1 MKAAEAVAI
10 RDVSVTRLGLGTA
23 PLGGLFTSVG
33 DEAAHATIDAAWELG
48 LRLFDTAPLY
58 GYGTAERRLGLSLSR
73 RPRAEFALATKVG
86 RLLRDPESGSAN
98 EPDNTQQ
105 YRGEPFY
112 KDIGTAVPIFDFS
125 GDAVLRA
132 LEESLTRIG
141 VDRVDIVHVHDPES
155 HVDQAIRSAYPAL
168 LKLREQGVIGAVG
181 LGIDFCEPA
190 VEIMQAVDLDCVLI
204 AGRWTLLDRSA
215 GTALL
220 PLAAERG
227 IAVIAAGVFN
237 SGLLADPEAAN
248 ATFDYV
254 PASADVRTRAR
265 ALARICAQHD
275 VPLKAAALQFPYR
288 NRAVA
293 AVLTG
298 ARSPKEITENVAMM
312 EVPIPDTLWTA
323 VERELDLATSTG

>member
-1 MKAAEAVAI
+1 MKAAETVAI
-10 RDVSVTRLGLGTA
+10 RGVSVTRLGLGTA
-23 PLGGLFTSVG
+23 PLGGLFTSVA
-33 DEAAHATIDAAWELG
+33 DEAAHATVDAAWQLG
-48 LRLFDTAPLY
+48 LRFFDTAPLY
-58 GYGTAERRLGLSLSR
+58 GYGSAERRLGLGLAR

-86 RLLRDPESGSAN
+86 RLLRDPESESAG
-98 EPDNTQQ
+98 DRDDTQQ
-105 YRGEPFY
+105 YHGESFY
-112 KDIGTAVPIFDFS
+112 KDIGTAIPMFDFS

-132 LEESLTRIG
+132 LEESLTRLG
-141 VDRVDIVHVHDPES
+141 TDRVDIVHVHDPDN
-155 HVDQAIRSAYPAL
+155 HVDQAIRGAYPAL

-190 VEIMQAVDLDCVLI
+190 VKIMQAVDLDCVLI

-215 GTALL
+215 GAALL

-254 PASADVRTRAR
+254 PAPADIRTRAR
-265 ALARICAQHD
+265 ALARACARHD
-275 VPLKAAALQFPYR
+275 VPLKAAALQFPYQH
-288 NRAVA
+288 RAVA

-298 ARSPKEITENVAMM
+298 ARSPEEITENVAML
-312 EVPIPDTLWTA
+312 EVPIPDALWTA
-323 VERELDLATSTG
+323 LERELDLATSTG